1 MSVPNRQ
8 AAPEKIKAS
17 EKARKALAL
26 RQQGMSFREIAERVG
41 YKEESGARKAVS
53 ALLKRVEFED
63 VGEYRKLMLLRL
75 EELYKYTAVSL
86 YDTQKKRVSL
96 FAIDRALAIIDQTA
110 RLVGAYDAIKMEISH
125 SVDWRNELDQAGINA
140 GEIFEQLVQNIADY
154 SGGNAKDDR

>member
-1 MSVPNRQ
+1 MSIPNRR

-17 EKARKALAL
+17 EKARKALSL

-41 YKEESGARKAVS
+41 YKDESGARKAVS

-75 EELYKYTAVSL
+75 EELYKYTAISL
-86 YDTQKKRVSL
+86 YDKKNERVSL

-125 SVDWRNELDQAGINA
+125 AIDWRSELNQAGVDA
-140 GEIFEQLVQNIADY
+140 GAIFEQLVQSIADH
-154 SGGNAKDDR
+154 SGGDAKNDS